1 MMKKIIAL
9 GFVIAS
15 FGIKAQNFGTLN
27 TILDRL
33 EERRGFNQDLSGV
46 SLDGKKFVSIK
57 DFEDRTE
64 REFIVFTNDKV
75 NYIELLDAKSDN
87 KTSSKVYDGDFIR
100 KKNIVSI
107 RADKLEGKKIPIAV
121 TKTLMLNREKEILY
135 LIDINTKQRWI
146 DEQSITKQPVKK

>member
-1 MMKKIIAL
+1 
-9 GFVIAS
+9 
-15 FGIKAQNFGTLN
+15 
-27 TILDRL
+27 
-33 EERRGFNQDLSGV
+33 ERRGFNQDLSGV

-107 RADKLEGKKIPIAV
+107 RADKLEG
-121 TKTLMLNREKEILY
+121 
-135 LIDINTKQRWI
+135 
-146 DEQSITKQPVKK
+146 

>member
-1 MMKKIIAL
+1 MKKIIAL
-9 GFVIAS
+9 GFIVAS
-15 FGIKAQNFGTLN
+15 LGIKAQNFGTLN
-27 TILDRL
+27 AILDRL

-46 SLDGKKFVSIK
+46 SLDGKKFISIK

-75 NYIELLDAKSDN
+75 NYIELLDAKPDN
-87 KTSSKVYDGDFIR
+87 KTTSKVYDGDFIR

-107 RADKLEGKKIPIAV
+107 RADKLEGQKIPIAV

>member
-9 GFVIAS
+9 GFIVAS
-15 FGIKAQNFGTLN
+15 LGIKAQNFGTLN
-27 TILDRL
+27 AILDRL

-46 SLDGKKFVSIK
+46 SLDGKKFISIK

-75 NYIELLDAKSDN
+75 NYIELLDAKPDN
-87 KTSSKVYDGDFIR
+87 KTTSKVYDGDFIR

-107 RADKLEGKKIPIAV
+107 RADKLEGQKIPIAV

>member
-9 GFVIAS
+9 GFIVAS
-15 FGIKAQNFGTLN
+15 LGIKAQNFGTLN
-27 TILDRL
+27 AILDRL

-75 NYIELLDAKSDN
+75 NYIELLDAKPDN
-87 KTSSKVYDGDFIR
+87 KTTSKVYDGDFIR

-107 RADKLEGKKIPIAV
+107 RADKLEGQKIPIAV

>member
-9 GFVIAS
+9 GFIVAS
-15 FGIKAQNFGTLN
+15 LGIKAQNFGTLN
-27 TILDRL
+27 AILDRL

-46 SLDGKKFVSIK
+46 SLDGKKFISIK

-75 NYIELLDAKSDN
+75 NYIELLDVKSDN

-107 RADKLEGKKIPIAV
+107 RADKLEGQKIPIAV

>member
-1 MMKKIIAL
+1 MKKIIAL
-9 GFVIAS
+9 GFVIVS

-27 TILDRL
+27 AILDRL

-46 SLDGKKFVSIK
+46 NLDGKKFVSMK

>member
-9 GFVIAS
+9 GFIVAS
-15 FGIKAQNFGTLN
+15 LGIKAQNFGTLN
-27 TILDRL
+27 AILDRL

-75 NYIELLDAKSDN
+75 NYIELLDAKPDN

-107 RADKLEGKKIPIAV
+107 RADKLEGQKIPIAV

>member
-1 MMKKIIAL
+1 MKKIIAL
-9 GFVIAS
+9 GFIVAS
-15 FGIKAQNFGTLN
+15 LGIKAQNFGTLN
-27 TILDRL
+27 AILDRL

-75 NYIELLDAKSDN
+75 NYIELLDAKPDN

-107 RADKLEGKKIPIAV
+107 RADKLEGQKIPIAV

>member
-1 MMKKIIAL
+1 M
-9 GFVIAS
+9 
-15 FGIKAQNFGTLN
+15 
-27 TILDRL
+27 
-33 EERRGFNQDLSGV
+33 
-46 SLDGKKFVSIK
+46 
-57 DFEDRTE
+57 
-64 REFIVFTNDKV
+64 
-75 NYIELLDAKSDN
+75 NYIELLDAKPDN

-107 RADKLEGKKIPIAV
+107 RADKLEGQKIPIAV

>member
-1 MMKKIIAL
+1 MKKIIAL
-9 GFVIAS
+9 GFIVAS
-15 FGIKAQNFGTLN
+15 LGAKAQNFGTLN
-27 TILDRL
+27 AILDRL

-75 NYIELLDAKSDN
+75 NYIELLDVKFDN

>member
-1 MMKKIIAL
+1 MKKIIAL
-9 GFVIAS
+9 GFIVAS
-15 FGIKAQNFGTLN
+15 LGIKAQNFGTLN
-27 TILDRL
+27 AILDRL

-46 SLDGKKFVSIK
+46 SLDGKKFISIK

-75 NYIELLDAKSDN
+75 NYIELLDVKSDN

>member
-1 MMKKIIAL
+1 MKKIIAL
-9 GFVIAS
+9 GFIVAS
-15 FGIKAQNFGTLN
+15 LGIKAQNFGTLN
-27 TILDRL
+27 AILDRL

-75 NYIELLDAKSDN
+75 NYIELLDAKPDN
-87 KTSSKVYDGDFIR
+87 KTTSKVYDGDFIR

-107 RADKLEGKKIPIAV
+107 RADKLEGQKIPIAV

>member
-1 MMKKIIAL
+1 MKKIIAL
-9 GFVIAS
+9 GFIVAS
-15 FGIKAQNFGTLN
+15 LGIKAQNFGTLN
-27 TILDRL
+27 AILDRL

-46 SLDGKKFVSIK
+46 SLDGKKFISIK

-75 NYIELLDAKSDN
+75 NYIELLDVKSDN

-107 RADKLEGKKIPIAV
+107 RADKLEGQKIPIAV